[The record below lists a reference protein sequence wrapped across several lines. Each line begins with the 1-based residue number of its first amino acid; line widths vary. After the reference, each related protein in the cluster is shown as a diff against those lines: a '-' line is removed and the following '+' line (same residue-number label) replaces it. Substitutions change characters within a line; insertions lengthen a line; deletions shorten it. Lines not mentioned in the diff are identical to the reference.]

1 MRDENKT
8 TSPGVWGGGVVDLI
22 HPGTYMGAETIIKG
36 HVPDPVKATRM
47 ARSVLAGTTPRAD
60 ALPFEK

>member
-1 MRDENKT
+1 
-8 TSPGVWGGGVVDLI
+8 VGGGVVDLI